1 MSPALEFRQGAA
13 GFGSRTLWSGLDLV
27 VQRGEFVAVLGA
39 NGSGK
44 TTLLRTVIGSQPLR
58 AGSVLVDGRSAREAR
73 HRIGYVPQH
82 RTLQHAADSR
92 GSDLV
97 ALGVDGHRFGPP
109 WPSAARRRAVREA
122 LAAADVSP
130 ELAGRRVGNLSGGE
144 AQRVRVAQAVAGDPA
159 LLLCDE
165 PLASLDVRR
174 QRDVAEAVDRR
185 RREAGT
191 AVLFVTHEINPV
203 LPYVDRVLYLGPRG
217 HRIGTVDD
225 VMTSG
230 SLSELYG
237 TPVEVIR
244 RGDRLFVAG
253 TDVAPAPDPVAS

>member
-1 MSPALEFRQGAA
+1 MSAALGFRGAAA
-13 GFGSRTLWSGLDLV
+13 GFGARTLWSDLDLDLAP
-27 VQRGEFVAVLGA
+27 GEFVAVLGA

-58 AGSVLVDGRSAREAR
+58 AGEVLVDGRPARDAR
-73 HRIGYVPQH
+73 RTIGYVPQH
-82 RTLQHAADSR
+82 RTLEHAADSR

-109 WPSAARRRAVREA
+109 WPSAARRRAVRDA
-122 LAAADVSP
+122 LAAADVTP

-144 AQRVRVAQAVAGDPA
+144 AQRVRVAQAIAGDPR

-174 QRDVAEAVDRR
+174 QREIVETVDRR
-185 RREAGT
+185 RRDAGT

-203 LPYVDRVLYLGPRG
+203 LPYVDRVLYLAPRG
-217 HRIGTVDD
+217 HRIGTVDE

-253 TDVAPAPDPVAS
+253 TDLAPAPEDALS